1 MLTALHALQSETAQL
16 EALEGALSSNTASLN
31 SSLASADA
39 LIKRAPQMTPP
50 SIDDLLVAPT
60 AVANQ
65 LYDAVAEERALGDT
79 IFVLGRAV
87 EKGRV
92 APQTF
97 VKVTRGLAREWWLKK
112 VLVRKCARGLGL
124 DDGSGWGREAGRA

>member
-1 MLTALHALQSETAQL
+1 
-16 EALEGALSSNTASLN
+16 
-31 SSLASADA
+31 
-39 LIKRAPQMTPP
+39 MTPP
-50 SIDDLLVAPT
+50 SVDELLVAPT

-87 EKGRV
+87 EKGRIN
-92 APQTF
+92 PQTF

-112 VLVRKCARGLGL
+112 VLVRKCAVGLGL
-124 DDGSGWGREAGRA
+124 DDGGGWARDDGRS

>member
-1 MLTALHALQSETAQL
+1 MS
-16 EALEGALSSNTASLN
+16 
-31 SSLASADA
+31 
-39 LIKRAPQMTPP
+39 PP

-65 LYDAVAEERALGDT
+65 LYDLVAEERALGDT

-92 APQTF
+92 SPQTF

-112 VLVRKCARGLGL
+112 VLVRKCARGMGL
-124 DDGSGWGREAGRA
+124 DDGVGWRHDGS